1 MSYFEDFEEDKIGQV
16 AWQPEKPTIIERKVP
31 WLWGTRQGETI
42 DLRSYDD
49 LQHLINIKRH
59 MESKIMAIQTYNYVN
74 KRINELSK

>member
-16 AWQPEKPTIIERKVP
+16 AWQSEKSIIIERKVP

-59 MESKIMAIQTYNYVN
+59 MENKIMAIQTYNYVN